1 MAEFT
6 GQDLSGA
13 FDAGVIASNKDIKR
27 KIEKELKTLKKNL
40 KELKSWDGHL
50 EMEASGPIDNTGAIV
65 ATKVM
70 IKHLKKL
77 KGKYDI

>member
-1 MAEFT
+1 MSDFT
-6 GQDLSGA
+6 GQDLSKA

-27 KIEKELKTLKKNL
+27 KIKKELKTLKKNL

-50 EMEASGPIDNTGAIV
+50 EMEASAPIDNTGAIA

-77 KGKYDI
+77 KERYGN

>member
-6 GQDLSGA
+6 GQDLSEA

-27 KIEKELKTLKKNL
+27 KIKKELKTLKKNL

-50 EMEASGPIDNTGAIV
+50 EMEASGPIDCTADIA

-77 KGKYDI
+77 KQRYE